1 MAVNNAS
8 NGKRITF
15 IGSETMGWECL
26 NELFKLEENIVG
38 VFTTPPTEAQN
49 IISYKSF
56 DNYQSKVPLVYTS
69 DINSDSVIKAIKAQ
83 QPDVI
88 YQVGWSQLLSK
99 ELLQIPHKGCVG
111 FHGTLLPKHRG
122 RAPIPWSIIFGLRK
136 NGMTLMYLSEGADL
150 GDIIGQESYE
160 IKPEDSATEIY
171 EKSTQACKILIS
183 RYHNLIMEGTA
194 PREKI
199 DISRS
204 DYWPRRV
211 PQDGIIDWNKDS
223 NSLDSWIRALTH
235 PFPGA
240 FTYWQNKKLFIWKA
254 FKNENTNLKEPGKI
268 VSLTDQGTI
277 LVQTGSGILELY
289 NIQLEGENEV
299 TTKKFLENHSINEND
314 LLG

>member
-1 MAVNNAS
+1 
-8 NGKRITF
+8 
-15 IGSETMGWECL
+15 
-26 NELFKLEENIVG
+26 
-38 VFTTPPTEAQN
+38 
-49 IISYKSF
+49 
-56 DNYQSKVPLVYTS
+56 
-69 DINSDSVIKAIKAQ
+69 
-83 QPDVI
+83 
-88 YQVGWSQLLSK
+88 
-99 ELLQIPHKGCVG
+99 
-111 FHGTLLPKHRG
+111 
-122 RAPIPWSIIFGLRK
+122 
-136 NGMTLMYLSEGADL
+136 MYLSEGADL

-204 DYWPRRV
+204 DYWPRRG

-289 NIQLEGENEV
+289 NIQKLILICYLS
-299 TTKKFLENHSINEND
+299 KCLI
-314 LLG
+314 LLD